1 MALPVNIT
9 ELLHGKVVEWERLEF
24 KEGWNPEDV
33 LHSVCAFANDINNW
47 GGGYIIIGIRALE
60 GIPQFPPKGLLL
72 DSLDRI
78 QGELIGVC
86 YKIQPNYLPI
96 VQPYQIDGKHILV
109 VWCPA
114 GDMRPYS
121 CPSTLGD
128 DARRQYYIR
137 SGSRSI
143 VAQGSNQ
150 THLIELTAKIPF
162 DDRINQ
168 EAKLNDLELGL
179 IREFLQE
186 IGSEL
191 FEESTSMP
199 FADLCKAMQIARGP
213 IEALRPINAGLLFF
227 NSNPHRFFN
236 RAWIEL
242 VIHGDDSGRNFSSET
257 FKGPLQKQIR
267 SCLTYLKLELLK
279 TETKKVMGQAESITT
294 SNYPYNAIEEA
305 ICNAVYHKSYSEEKP
320 IEIQV
325 LPDRIEILS
334 YPGPLPP
341 IKNAD
346 LQQRRVI
353 ARDYRNRRIGDFLK
367 ELQLTE
373 GKATG
378 IPVIRDEMAK
388 NGNPEPVFYT
398 DEENILFLVT
408 LPCHI
413 DWLVTKSVTKS
424 ENKLTL
430 EDIDLLFSESF
441 DLQTLSS
448 ILDNDISG
456 MIGYVREKIV
466 TKSTEKVT
474 KSAKKVTKS
483 LT

>member
-1 MALPVNIT
+1 MGKWLNGNGSNSKRAGIQKTFYIRYAP
-9 ELLHGKVVEWERLEF
+9 LLTIL
-24 KEGWNPEDV
+24 
-33 LHSVCAFANDINNW
+33 
-47 GGGYIIIGIRALE
+47 IIGVE
-60 GIPQFPPKGLLL
+60 
-72 DSLDRI
+72 
-78 QGELIGVC
+78 
-86 YKIQPNYLPI
+86 
-96 VQPYQIDGKHILV
+96 
-109 VWCPA
+109 
-114 GDMRPYS
+114 
-121 CPSTLGD
+121 
-128 DARRQYYIR
+128 
-137 SGSRSI
+137 
-143 VAQGSNQ
+143 
-150 THLIELTAKIPF
+150 
-162 DDRINQ
+162 
-168 EAKLNDLELGL
+168 
-179 IREFLQE
+179 
-186 IGSEL
+186 
-191 FEESTSMP
+191 
-199 FADLCKAMQIARGP
+199 
-213 IEALRPINAGLLFF
+213 
-227 NSNPHRFFN
+227 
-236 RAWIEL
+236 

-279 TETKKVMGQAESITT
+279 TETKKVTGQAESITT

-341 IKNAD
+341 IKNVD

-367 ELQLTE
+367 ELKLTE

-408 LPCHI
+408 LACHK
-413 DWLVTKSVTKS
+413 DWLVTKSVTK
-424 ENKLTL
+424 LTRD
-430 EDIDLLFSESF
+430 DIDILFSESF
-441 DLQTLSS
+441 DLQALSD
-448 ILDNDISG
+448 ILDNDISD
-456 MIGYVREKIV
+456 MIGYIREIIV

-483 LT
+483 LTKLIELVDFLKEEKFRYEILSFLGIDNQTKNFTTNVKPLIDHGIIEMGIPDKPNSRLQKYRLTPKGEKLLK